1 MIRIDE
7 IYSHTFWHWIKQNR
21 PSTRMFTFFP
31 FGRTDPASLISYE
44 QDAVDY
50 NFTLFFDQ
58 EPINL
63 ARHKNTFMKLHL
75 HQMEMDFSGPCHG
88 HLITSEKN
96 SDTVEH
102 LSRFY
107 GWRTHYYFFHGWAAL
122 DWYRGYDR
130 TFLIPEPDT
139 RKISRTFIMPNR
151 IIGGERT
158 HRLILLYWI
167 FKHQLNHNWISCP
180 DQCPAEQI
188 SVHKAAAQLSDRY
201 PDITNVFAQQN
212 FPLSFPGESDAP
224 MHSYCLS
231 LFDQCADSLL
241 YLVTETV
248 ATGRRW
254 HLTEKIFKPICLR
267 MPFVLASTQGSLA
280 YLRSYGFQT
289 FGELWD
295 ESYDDEADDHARLE
309 HIGQLL
315 ADLDCM
321 SVPEKQ
327 DLFERAM
334 AICEHNYQH
343 FYSGGF
349 ESILWKEL
357 TGMLNEL

>member
-1 MIRIDE
+1 
-7 IYSHTFWHWIKQNR
+7 
-21 PSTRMFTFFP
+21 MFSFYP
-31 FGRTDPASLISYE
+31 FGRTDPAGLISYE
-44 QDAVDY
+44 QDPLDY

-63 ARHKNTFMKLHL
+63 ARHRDTFREIHL
-75 HQMEMDFSGPCHG
+75 HQEQVECYGPTHG
-88 HLITSEKN
+88 HLITSELN
-96 SDTVEH
+96 SESVDRLVE
-102 LSRFY
+102 LY
-107 GWRTHYYFFHGWAAL
+107 GWQAHYYFFHGWAAI

-130 TFLIPEPDT
+130 TFLMPEPHT
-139 RKISRTFIMPNR
+139 RTICCTFIMPNR
-151 IIGGERT
+151 IIGGERS

-188 SVHKAAAQLSDRY
+188 SVHQAVAQLNHRY
-201 PDITNVFAQQN
+201 PDITDVFAQQN

-224 MHSYCLS
+224 MHSHCLS

-267 MPFVLASTQGSLA
+267 MPFVLASTQGSLS
-280 YLRSYGFQT
+280 YLRNYGFKT

-295 ESYDDEADDHARLE
+295 ESYDDEVDDHVRLE
-309 HIGQLL
+309 RIGKLL
-315 ADLDCM
+315 SDLDRL

-327 DLFERAM
+327 DLFARAM
-334 AICEHNYQH
+334 SICEHNYQH
-343 FYSGGF
+343 FYSGSF
-349 ESILWKEL
+349 ESVLWKEL
-357 TGMLNEL
+357 TGMLNEF